1 MAKCAHRLQLT
12 GAKGVARRKGL
23 PAIDAFQNNSIQ
35 TPRYVLRSSV
45 TASCRVFDGHCI
57 DCRSEHTSRKM
68 HATQGLPNIK
78 SAQLSKPSTVPAPH
92 NEDARVSDEE
102 LRLLLSPAPVDKDAG
117 ISNSFWYRNAFMLCL
132 SIFQTVLLLVFP
144 EEVFRAFGFP
154 AGATDMARYLQM
166 AGWFGV
172 MMTVLYGYSYLWDW
186 EFERVSLICFSVL
199 LTNFWHDF
207 FYIYNIN
214 VSVPWSV
221 IVVTLLRFL
230 AVSFLFVNVIKARNA
245 PPVHQRLWPR
255 WKR

>member
-1 MAKCAHRLQLT
+1 M
-12 GAKGVARRKGL
+12 
-23 PAIDAFQNNSIQ
+23 P
-35 TPRYVLRSSV
+35 P
-45 TASCRVFDGHCI
+45 I
-57 DCRSEHTSRKM
+57 DCRQQSKFLAHKSSST
-68 HATQGLPNIK
+68 IK
-78 SAQLSKPSTVPAPH
+78 SAQLSKPSTVPANN

-102 LRLLLSPAPVDKDAG
+102 LRLLLSPAPVDKGAG
-117 ISNSFWYRNAFMLCL
+117 IGNSFWYRNAFMLCL